1 MADKIDKGFSLSY
14 WKLSYRRKFIRTLW
28 MLPICIVVL
37 VFFYL
42 SSPQDTLV
50 LGILVLALIVSII
63 QLVYNYVKWKAE
75 ERNRKNTT
83 DCF

>member
-28 MLPICIVVL
+28 MLPVCLIALVL
-37 VFFYL
+37 IYL
-42 SSPQDTLV
+42 LDPAATSV
-50 LGILVLALIVSII
+50 LGILVIALIASVI

-75 ERNRKNTT
+75 ERNRKDVT